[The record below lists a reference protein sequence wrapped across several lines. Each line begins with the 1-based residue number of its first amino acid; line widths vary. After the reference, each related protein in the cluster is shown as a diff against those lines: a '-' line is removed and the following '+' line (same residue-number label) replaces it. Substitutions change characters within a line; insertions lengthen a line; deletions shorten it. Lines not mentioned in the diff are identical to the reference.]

1 MKYLIIPILSGL
13 ILLYSCGSQPQ
24 EQTSAKY
31 KTLNVGFS
39 NQTLKRDYTATLRG
53 RQYVEI
59 RPQVSGIITK
69 ICMNEGD
76 VVHRGQVLFVIDQ
89 VPYKAALETAM
100 ANVKSAESKLATAK
114 LTAESKEELFRE
126 NVVSEFDLQTARNA
140 LAEAQAALALAR
152 ADDEIIRK
160 KPEVVLIDIML
171 PYIDGVGVIEKCR
184 ECMEYEQLPVFI
196 VLTSIG
202 TEKLIECVN
211 HMDIDYCMMRPFKNE
226 VLCRRIKQVAKIKG
240 LDQKIIQKETE
251 NNFKKNDQRTVID
264 HEFHMKQDVTK
275 IIRDLGI
282 PAHIKGYQ
290 YIREG
295 IIMAIEDINMMNYI
309 TKLLYPTI
317 AKKYKTT
324 SSSVERAIRHA
335 IEVAWSRGKVEL
347 LEEMFGYT
355 ISSGKGK
362 PTNSEFI
369 ALIADKLRLDYH
381 MNAS

>member
-1 MKYLIIPILSGL
+1 M
-13 ILLYSCGSQPQ
+13 
-24 EQTSAKY
+24 
-31 KTLNVGFS
+31 VRR
-39 NQTLKRDYTATLRG
+39 LKKL
-53 RQYVEI
+53 EKKL
-59 RPQVSGIITK
+59 K
-69 ICMNEGD
+69 IFIVDGD
-76 VVHRGQVLFVIDQ
+76 VSEAEELENKLQGEFDIV
-89 VPYKAALETAM
+89 ETALDGIK
-100 ANVKSAESKLATAK
+100 AIDGILN
-114 LTAESKEELFRE
+114 
-126 NVVSEFDLQTARNA
+126 
-140 LAEAQAALALAR
+140 
-152 ADDEIIRK
+152 K
-160 KPEVVLIDIML
+160 KPDVVLIDIML
-171 PYIDGVGVIEKCR
+171 PYIDGIGVIEKCR

-226 VLCRRIKQVAKIKG
+226 VLSHRIKQVAKIKG
-240 LDQKIIQKETE
+240 LEHRVIQREKEK
-251 NNFKKNDQRTVID
+251 NFKKSNQTTVID
-264 HEFHMKQDVTK
+264 YEFHMKQDVTK

-355 ISSGKGK
+355 ISAGKGK

>member
-152 ADDEIIRK
+152 AEEINARNNLSYTEVKSPVNGVASMIPYRVGALVNSSITEPLVTVSDDS
-160 KPEVVLIDIML
+160 EVYAYFSM
-171 PYIDGVGVIEKCR
+171 
-184 ECMEYEQLPVFI
+184 
-196 VLTSIG
+196 
-202 TEKLIECVN
+202 
-211 HMDIDYCMMRPFKNE
+211 
-226 VLCRRIKQVAKIKG
+226 
-240 LDQKIIQKETE
+240 TE
-251 NNFKKNDQRTVID
+251 NQILDFVQQYGSLKK
-264 HEFHMKQDVTK
+264 
-275 IIRDLGI
+275 
-282 PAHIKGYQ
+282 
-290 YIREG
+290 
-295 IIMAIEDINMMNYI
+295 AIEHLD
-309 TKLLYPTI
+309 
-317 AKKYKTT
+317 
-324 SSSVERAIRHA
+324 
-335 IEVAWSRGKVEL
+335 KVEL
-347 LEEMFGYT
+347 TMSNGKTYSSLGKVDAISGT
-355 ISSGKGK
+355 IDEGTGAISLRAVFSNPDQFLRNGGSGTVVV
-362 PTNSEFI
+362 PTVKKQCIIIPQAATYELQNRIFVYKVVDSKAQSAPVEVFRLNNGTEYVVEDGLAPGDVII
-369 ALIADKLRLDYH
+369 AEGAGLVREGTIIK
-381 MNAS
+381 SGSTKE

>member
-1 MKYLIIPILSGL
+1 MIRRLKKLEKKLNILI
-13 ILLYSCGSQPQ
+13 
-24 EQTSAKY
+24 
-31 KTLNVGFS
+31 V
-39 NQTLKRDYTATLRG
+39 D
-53 RQYVEI
+53 
-59 RPQVSGIITK
+59 
-69 ICMNEGD
+69 GD
-76 VVHRGQVLFVIDQ
+76 VSE
-89 VPYKAALETAM
+89 A
-100 ANVKSAESKLATAK
+100 
-114 LTAESKEELFRE
+114 EELE
-126 NVVSEFDLQTARNA
+126 NELNREFDIVGTVFDGMKAV
-140 LAEAQAALALAR
+140 
-152 ADDEIIRK
+152 DEIIRK

-264 HEFHMKQDVTK
+264 HEFHMKQDATK

>member
-1 MKYLIIPILSGL
+1 MEKKLNILI
-13 ILLYSCGSQPQ
+13 
-24 EQTSAKY
+24 
-31 KTLNVGFS
+31 V
-39 NQTLKRDYTATLRG
+39 D
-53 RQYVEI
+53 
-59 RPQVSGIITK
+59 
-69 ICMNEGD
+69 GD
-76 VVHRGQVLFVIDQ
+76 VSE
-89 VPYKAALETAM
+89 A
-100 ANVKSAESKLATAK
+100 
-114 LTAESKEELFRE
+114 EELE
-126 NVVSEFDLQTARNA
+126 NELNREFDIVGTVFDGMKAV
-140 LAEAQAALALAR
+140 
-152 ADDEIIRK
+152 DEIIRK

-309 TKLLYPTI
+309 TKLLHVLQHCRNYVI
-317 AKKYKTT
+317 M
-324 SSSVERAIRHA
+324 I
-335 IEVAWSRGKVEL
+335 L
-347 LEEMFGYT
+347 Q
-355 ISSGKGK
+355 
-362 PTNSEFI
+362 
-369 ALIADKLRLDYH
+369 
-381 MNAS
+381 

>member
-1 MKYLIIPILSGL
+1 MRL
-13 ILLYSCGSQPQ
+13 
-24 EQTSAKY
+24 TA
-31 KTLNVGFS
+31 F
-39 NQTLKRDYTATLRG
+39 TLKDA
-53 RQYVEI
+53 
-59 RPQVSGIITK
+59 ITK
-69 ICMNEGD
+69 ETDMDVIATAADGEEALKKIEIHNPD
-76 VVHRGQVLFVIDQ
+76 VVLLDLIMPRLDGLGVMERLKEKKKITS
-89 VPYKAALETAM
+89 VP
-100 ANVKSAESKLATAK
+100 
-114 LTAESKEELFRE
+114 
-126 NVVSEFDLQTARNA
+126 
-140 LAEAQAALALAR
+140 
-152 ADDEIIRK
+152 
-160 KPEVVLIDIML
+160 
-171 PYIDGVGVIEKCR
+171 
-184 ECMEYEQLPVFI
+184 
-196 VLTSIG
+196 
-202 TEKLIECVN
+202 
-211 HMDIDYCMMRPFKNE
+211 
-226 VLCRRIKQVAKIKG
+226 
-240 LDQKIIQKETE
+240 KIIVISAVSQESVTE
-251 NNFKKNDQRTVID
+251 NAFALGAAYYILKPFDTQMVLSRIRTAVNEESAQNHVINTVYENGKNMLKKSYNL
-264 HEFHMKQDVTK
+264 EADVTD
-275 IIRDLGI
+275 IIHEIGV

>member
-1 MKYLIIPILSGL
+1 MEK
-13 ILLYSCGSQPQ
+13 
-24 EQTSAKY
+24 K
-31 KTLNVGFS
+31 
-39 NQTLKRDYTATLRG
+39 LKIFIVD
-53 RQYVEI
+53 
-59 RPQVSGIITK
+59 
-69 ICMNEGD
+69 GD
-76 VVHRGQVLFVIDQ
+76 VSEAEELENKLQGEFDIV
-89 VPYKAALETAM
+89 ETALDGIK
-100 ANVKSAESKLATAK
+100 AIDGILN
-114 LTAESKEELFRE
+114 
-126 NVVSEFDLQTARNA
+126 
-140 LAEAQAALALAR
+140 
-152 ADDEIIRK
+152 K
-160 KPEVVLIDIML
+160 KPDVVLIDIML
-171 PYIDGVGVIEKCR
+171 PYIDGIGVIEKCR

-226 VLCRRIKQVAKIKG
+226 VLSHRIKQVAKIKG
-240 LDQKIIQKETE
+240 LEHRVIQREKEK
-251 NNFKKNDQRTVID
+251 NFKKSNQTTVID
-264 HEFHMKQDVTK
+264 YEFHMKQDVTK

-355 ISSGKGK
+355 ISAGKGK